1 MKLEPAYPTL
11 EHQKAAEAITEYFVS
26 RYKIDA
32 VLLVNSCARGK
43 ATRDSCLDIIML
55 ARPDASRSPL
65 SALEAGWVELEKSSD
80 VIRALYKVGKYSV
93 VHPDFIHGAFIPH
106 EQDEAAGPD
115 DFEVQIGN
123 FLAYSVPLWQ
133 GSGYFAQLKGR
144 WLPYYNEDLRQKRL
158 ERVRW
163 YCLNNLHH
171 IPLYIER
178 GLYFQSFD
186 RLYNAYQE
194 FLQALFI
201 AHRAYPIAYNKWIRE
216 QVEEILNLPEL
227 YEQLSHLFEIKKF
240 ESREIA
246 AKAKEVEELLE
257 EYAPSP
263 REGKSGNQGNR

>member
-1 MKLEPAYPTL
+1 MRVEAVYPTT
-11 EHQKAAEAITEYFVS
+11 EHQNAADSIVEHFVS
-26 RYKIDA
+26 NYKIDA

-43 ATRDSCLDIIML
+43 ATRDSCLDIIIL
-55 ARPDASRSPL
+55 AKPDPARSQL
-65 SALEAGWVELEKSSD
+65 RDLEAGWEEFEKSSPA
-80 VIRALYKVGKYSV
+80 IQALYKAGKYSV
-93 VHPDFIHGAFIPH
+93 VHPDFIHGVFIPH

-115 DFEVQIGN
+115 DFELQVGN

-133 GSGYFAQLKGR
+133 GSDYLDQLKEQ
-144 WLPYYNEDLRQKRL
+144 WLPYYNEELRLQRL

-201 AHRAYPIAYNKWIRE
+201 ARRTYPIAYNKWIHE
-216 QVEEILNLPEL
+216 QIVEILGLPEL
-227 YEQLSHLFEIKKF
+227 YEQLTHLFEIKPF
-240 ESREIA
+240 ESHQIA
-246 AKAKEVEELLE
+246 HKAKEVEELLE
-257 EYAPSP
+257 KYAPY
-263 REGKSGNQGNR
+263 SGTS